1 MEDISNKLKA
11 PMLNTPI
18 EFTNSEEYTIDNE
31 SKLTIS
37 YNDRIVSFEVNK
49 SSLPPKDFKAI
60 LSLEQLYK
68 LDKLFI
74 NFENSKELVNWV
86 TNSLKQ
92 KNSSIK
98 FLDNKCI
105 IQMKNPISNK
115 TFELNLTQKEKDLN
129 SRVDCLEAIIA
140 EQNKKINTLEER
152 IKKLEDIINKYEEE
166 KKEKEKEKEKKEKL
180 NSLFKGTQILNDESK
195 KMLISWLPRK
205 PIKLTLL
212 MNSNIDG
219 DSTTAFM
226 KKVNGKCPT
235 LAVIKTTNGYIF
247 GGYTTQL
254 WKEGEVKDENAFVFS
269 IDKKKKYLIKQPE
282 HATGYR
288 NNSWW
293 LFGYSY
299 NAIICQEN
307 CTKKNDNYVDNGTYD
322 IPEKYEL
329 NGGERNFT
337 VKSFEIYQV
346 EY

>member
-1 MEDISNKLKA
+1 MEDISNKPEA

-37 YNDRIVSFEVNK
+37 YNDRFVSFEVNK
-49 SSLPPKDFKAI
+49 LSLPPKDFKSI

-166 KKEKEKEKEKKEKL
+166 KKEKEKL

-219 DSTTAFM
+219 DSTTTFM
-226 KKVNGKCPT
+226 NKVNGKCPT
-235 LAVIKTTNGYIF
+235 LSVIKTTNGYIF

-254 WKEGEVKDENAFVFS
+254 WKQGEVKDENAFVFS

-282 HATGYR
+282 HAIGYYQ
-288 NNSWW
+288 NNYW
-293 LFGYSY
+293 LFGCNN
-299 NAIICQEN
+299 NAIVCYEN
-307 CTKKNDNYVDNGTYD
+307 CTKKNNNYVGNETYD

-329 NGGERNFT
+329 NGGETNFT
-337 VKSFEIYQV
+337 VKSFEIYHV